1 MTTTYTISFP
11 IAGYGTFN
19 GTFTVNNATMVIQN
33 FYSNTNPT
41 VNILQANACTFGNP
55 NMYDVTTGFIS
66 TVIDNI
72 TGLFVYPYLVIFVME
87 SQGAYVFTNC
97 QIQTEPSNTTF
108 TITPAPTPGPG
119 PAPGPGPVPG
129 PNDRFSLRK
138 LCCSLYSN
146 NAQVYYKPH
155 SLAAGGVGTVRNSYT
170 KARKT

>member
-11 IAGYGTFN
+11 IEGYGIFN
-19 GTFTVNNATMVIQN
+19 GTFTVNNATTVIQN

-41 VNILQANACTFGNP
+41 VDILIRNACDQDITNTY
-55 NMYDVTTGFIS
+55 NVTTGFILA
-66 TVIDNI
+66 VIDNI
-72 TGLFVYPYLVIFVME
+72 TGLSSTLPYLNLNNLQVI
-87 SQGAYVFTNC
+87 SNFTFFSC
-97 QIQTEPSNTTF
+97 GSAGQDIPTTF
-108 TITPAPTPGPG
+108 TITPVPTPG
-119 PAPGPGPVPG
+119 PG